1 MTEFEKE
8 KRAADTALWQELRKM
23 FGNLPCNVRFEHK
36 DDSGYW
42 YTFYLVNDSRRQTIR
57 VNP

>member
-1 MTEFEKE
+1 MAKYKYKKLE
-8 KRAADTALWQELRKM
+8 ADRLLWEELRKM

-42 YTFYLVNDSRRQTIR
+42 YTFELVNDSRRQTIR
-57 VNP
+57 INP